1 MHTSTNAHRAYLYHP
16 DAEAVC
22 DARGNSALENKMTF
36 LIPRRVHRTP
46 PVQSRSIG
54 RHGSIHVY
62 PGDDCA
68 CDFIDDEPTRHDATR
83 RDDEASCRRSGGRH
97 TRLRLAFETRRDAVK
112 RRRAN
117 KT

>member
-1 MHTSTNAHRAYLYHP
+1 MHTFTNAHRAYLYHP

-68 CDFIDDEPTRHDATR
+68 CDFIDDEPTRRDATTKR
-83 RDDEASCRRSGGRH
+83 RADDLAVD
-97 TRLRLAFETRRDAVK
+97 TRDCDWLSKRDAM
-112 RRRAN
+112 R
-117 KT
+117 

>member
-68 CDFIDDEPTRHDATR
+68 CDFIDDEPTR
-83 RDDEASCRRSGGRH
+83 
-97 TRLRLAFETRRDAVK
+97 RDAMTK
-112 RRRAN
+112 RRADDLAVDTRDCDWLSKRDAMR
-117 KT
+117 

>member
-22 DARGNSALENKMTF
+22 DTRGNSALENKMTF
-36 LIPRRVHRTP
+36 LIPRRVQRTP

-68 CDFIDDEPTRHDATR
+68 CDFIDDEPTRRDATR
-83 RDDEASCRRSGGRH
+83 RRSVVQTISRSTHAIAFGFRNA
-97 TRLRLAFETRRDAVK
+97 TRCGEEKAREQDVD
-112 RRRAN
+112 
-117 KT
+117 